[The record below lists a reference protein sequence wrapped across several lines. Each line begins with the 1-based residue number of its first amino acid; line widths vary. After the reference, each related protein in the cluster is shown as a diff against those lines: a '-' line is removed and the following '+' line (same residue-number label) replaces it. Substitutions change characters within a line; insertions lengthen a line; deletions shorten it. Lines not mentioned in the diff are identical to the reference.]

1 MRRTFAKLQGNGN
14 DFVLIDTLDP
24 AHGWHPADADT
35 TPDWRE
41 WAVRLCNRR
50 FGVGAD
56 GLLVVERGEQAPYR
70 MRIFNPDGSEAE
82 MCGNGIRCF
91 ACYLLLHH
99 EPDAQQL
106 VIETGAG
113 VRRVYRAPE
122 SLALATVAKARG
134 LGVGFMLTVEMGVPR
149 LARCEVPVQGEPA
162 GQPMLQEPVEV
173 AGQTLRLSAVNTG
186 TPHAVLFTDDVQQFP
201 LETLGPAIEHHP
213 LFPERTNVQ
222 VAQVVRPDYAIVRTW
237 ERGVGA
243 TLACGTGAC
252 AVLVIGH
259 QLGWLE
265 RRATI
270 CMPGGE
276 LLIEWR
282 EDNQLQM
289 TGPAV
294 LVFEG
299 MLSEV

>member
-1 MRRTFAKLQGNGN
+1 VRRTFAKLQGNGN
-14 DFVLIDTLDP
+14 DFVLIDALDP
-24 AHGWHPADADT
+24 AEGWNLADAAT
-35 TPDWRE
+35 APDWRE
-41 WAVRLCNRR
+41 WAVRLCDRR

-70 MRIFNPDGSEAE
+70 MRIFNPDGSEAA

-99 EPDAQQL
+99 EPGAEEL
-106 VIETGAG
+106 LIETGAG

-122 SLALATVAKARG
+122 SPAVATAATSG
-134 LGVGFMLTVEMGVPR
+134 LGTGYMLTVEMGVPR
-149 LARCEVPVQGEPA
+149 LTRCEVPVRGEPA
-162 GQPMLQEPVEV
+162 EQPMLQEPVAV
-173 AGQTLRLSAVNTG
+173 SGQTLLLSAVNTG

-201 LETLGPAIEHHP
+201 LETLGSAVEHHP

-237 ERGVGA
+237 ERSAGA
-243 TLACGTGAC
+243 TFACGTGAC
-252 AVLVIGH
+252 AVLVVGH
-259 QLGWLE
+259 RLGWLE

-270 CMPGGE
+270 RMPGGE
-276 LLIEWR
+276 LLIEWC
-282 EDNQLQM
+282 ENNQLLM

-294 LVFEG
+294 QVFEG
-299 MLSEV
+299 TLSEV

>member
-1 MRRTFAKLQGNGN
+1 VRRAFAKLQGNGN
-14 DFVLIDTLDP
+14 DFVLIDALDP
-24 AHGWHPADADT
+24 AEGWNLMDAAT
-35 TPDWRE
+35 APDWRE
-41 WAVRLCNRR
+41 WAVRLCDRR

-56 GLLVVERGEQAPYR
+56 GLLVVERGKQALYR

-91 ACYLLLHH
+91 ACYLLLHY
-99 EPDAQQL
+99 ELDAQQL

-113 VRRVYRAPE
+113 MRRVYRAPE
-122 SLALATVAKARG
+122 SLALATAAKARG

-149 LARCEVPVQGEPA
+149 LARCEVPVQGKPA

-173 AGQTLRLSAVNTG
+173 AGQIVPLSAVNTG

-201 LETLGPAIEHHP
+201 LETLGPAVEHHP

-237 ERGVGA
+237 ERGAGA

-282 EDNQLQM
+282 EDNQLLM

>member
-1 MRRTFAKLQGNGN
+1 VRRAFAKLQGNGN

-24 AHGWHPADADT
+24 ARGWQAVGTDA
-35 TPDWRE
+35 PFDWRE
-41 WAVRLCNRR
+41 WAVRLCDRR

-56 GLLVVERGEQAPYR
+56 GLLVVEWGEQAPYR

-99 EPDAQQL
+99 EPDAQWL
-106 VIETGAG
+106 LIETGAG

-122 SLALATVAKARG
+122 SLALATTTEKRG

-149 LARCEVPVQGEPA
+149 LARREVPVQSEPA
-162 GQPMLQEPVEV
+162 EQPMLQEPVEL
-173 AGQTLRLSAVNTG
+173 AGQTVPLSAVNTG
-186 TPHAVLFTDDVQQFP
+186 TPHAVLFTADVQQFP
-201 LETLGPAIEHHP
+201 LETLGPAVEHHP

-237 ERGVGA
+237 ERSAGA

-252 AVLVIGH
+252 AVLVVGH

-270 CMPGGE
+270 RMPGGE

-282 EDNQLQM
+282 EDNQLLM
-289 TGPAV
+289 TGSA
-294 LVFEG
+294 LQVFEG
-299 MLSEV
+299 TLSGV